1 MSNRLEGRI
10 CLITG
15 ASRGIGAAT
24 AKAFA
29 AEGAQTIL
37 LARTGGALEAV
48 ARTIVDAGYKPP
60 IIAPLDLTD
69 SAQLELM
76 AEGLSSKLPR
86 LDVLLANAGMLGTLS
101 PLAQS
106 DAEKF
111 EQTIALNL
119 TANYRLL
126 RALDPLLRQS
136 EAGRAIFVSSGVAR
150 TPMPYWGAYAISKAA
165 LEHMAQL
172 YAAETAKTNIKVHII
187 DPGVVRTAMRAEAYP
202 GEDPFTLPPPEA
214 VAETF
219 IETAMASG
227 ALPSGSRMRAVAAR

>member
-15 ASRGIGAAT
+15 ASRGIGAAV

-37 LARTGGALEAV
+37 VARTGGALEAV
-48 ARTIVDAGYKPP
+48 ARTIVDSGYKSP
-60 IIAPLDLTD
+60 ILAPLDLTD

-76 AEGLSSKLPR
+76 AEGLRAKLPR
-86 LDVLLANAGMLGTLS
+86 LDVLLANAAMLGALS

-150 TPMPYWGAYAISKAA
+150 TPMPYWGGYAVSKAA
-165 LEHMAQL
+165 LEHMAQI
-172 YAAETAKTNIKVHII
+172 YAAETAKTNIKVHIV

-214 VAETF
+214 LVETF
-219 IETAMASG
+219 IETAMTSG
-227 ALPSGSRMRAVAAR
+227 VLPSGSRMRAVAAL